1 MWLIGVGILLV
12 GLIISVALHELGHL
26 LPAKKFGA
34 AVPEYWVGFGPELLK
49 VKKGGTT
56 YGLKAILLGGYVRIV
71 GMFAPTRAGLK
82 TKRRD
87 GTPTLAQQ
95 ARLQSEQD
103 VADAIASG
111 TSGVPFYQ
119 LSTPKKLAVM
129 SGGPLMNLLISV
141 VLIAVVLLGFGWQ
154 APSTTLDEVVQEM
167 DGHTTAAATAG
178 LQAGDTITSWS
189 GVEVTSWDQLREL
202 IQETPEAGTE
212 VTVDRDG
219 QSKTLEVVPDIADD
233 GTRSVGIVSALT
245 RERGSLADVGSVVWQ
260 QFTGTGKAILTLP
273 VGMYQLGK
281 SIVTGQERDA
291 NGVVSLIGVA
301 QIAGQITS
309 PSGGSSGDGQGGVG
323 IPMSL
328 SDRVI
333 MMISLL
339 AALNMALFVFN
350 LIPLPPLDGGH
361 VAGALYGGAKNAVA
375 KVRGKPKPAPA
386 DTARLMPLTYGVF
399 GTLMAITVFL
409 MIADVLQ
416 PLSLS

>member
-1 MWLIGVGILLV
+1 MWLIGVGILLL
-12 GLIISVALHELGHL
+12 GLIVSVALHELGHL

-34 AVPEYWVGFGPELLK
+34 AVPEYWVGFGPELWK

-71 GMFAPTRAGLK
+71 GMFAPTRPGLK
-82 TKRRD
+82 TKRKD

-103 VADAIASG
+103 VAEAIAGG

-154 APSTTLDEVVQEM
+154 APSTTLDEVIQETG
-167 DGHTTAAATAG
+167 GHASPAATAG
-178 LQAGDTITSWS
+178 LQAGDTIVSWS
-189 GVEVTSWDQLREL
+189 GEQVTSWDQLREL
-202 IQETPEAGTE
+202 IQKTPATGTE
-212 VTVDRDG
+212 VTVDRGG
-219 QSKTLEVVPDIADD
+219 QDVTMEIIPDVADD
-233 GTRSVGIVSALT
+233 GSRSVGIVSALV
-245 RERGSLADVGSVVWQ
+245 RERGSLGDVGSVAWQ

-273 VGMYQLGK
+273 VGMYQMGK
-281 SIVTGQERDA
+281 SIITGEERDA

-301 QIAGQITS
+301 QLAGQITS
-309 PSGGSSGDGQGGVG
+309 PSGSGDSQGESSGVS
-323 IPMSL
+323 MSL
-328 SDRVI
+328 ADRIV

-350 LIPLPPLDGGH
+350 LIPLTPLDGGH
-361 VAGALYGGAKNAVA
+361 IAGALYGGAKNAAA
-375 KVRGKPKPAPA
+375 KVSGKPKPPPV
-386 DTARLMPLTYGVF
+386 DTARLTPLTYVVF
-399 GTLMAITVFL
+399 GTLMAITAFL
-409 MIADVLQ
+409 MIADVLR
-416 PLSLS
+416 PLSLT